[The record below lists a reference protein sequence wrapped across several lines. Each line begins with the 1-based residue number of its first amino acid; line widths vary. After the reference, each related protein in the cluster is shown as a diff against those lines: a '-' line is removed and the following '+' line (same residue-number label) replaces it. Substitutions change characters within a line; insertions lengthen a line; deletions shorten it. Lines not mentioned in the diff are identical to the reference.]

1 MSEKPAD
8 EAKQKPADAAKQKPA
23 AAKEKSTK
31 AKEKPAAAKE
41 KSTKAKEKPAAAK
54 AKPAEAKEKPVAAKE
69 KPAAA
74 KEKPV
79 EAKAEPAE
87 VEEKPA
93 GAEEK
98 PTEAKA
104 ESAEAKEAS
113 VEAKGKPLGKMTV
126 KELREMAKEMPGI
139 SGVHG
144 MKKEEL
150 IVAIQDAKGIKPPPV
165 KKADATIAVL
175 KKKIKALK
183 VERQA
188 ALQAKDRKMATIYKR
203 RISRLKKKTRR
214 AAA

>member
-31 AKEKPAAAKE
+31 AKEKPAAAK
-41 KSTKAKEKPAAAK
+41 
-54 AKPAEAKEKPVAAKE
+54 AKPVAAKEKPVAAKE

-74 KEKPV
+74 KEKPA

-113 VEAKGKPLGKMTV
+113 VEAKAAPVEAKGKPLGKMTV